1 MALIAHYKLD
11 GNENDSVGGYHGVVS
26 GTVNYINAKIG
37 QGFSTDAAAGYITTT
52 INDQQF
58 ATDFS
63 ASAWVRI
70 KAWGTSKAVFGT
82 RNSPNGWM
90 LYRNSGDS
98 EGLLRFYMHY
108 KNTDDVD
115 GTFSRTYSSFP
126 LDEWFHVVVVRG
138 RGWIEIWFNGNKV
151 ASGDLGSNFKYWNT
165 NSPTPLRIGAGGSG
179 WTTEEMDIDDVRI
192 YDHTL
197 SPREV
202 RDLAQAKVL
211 HYQFNEFAEPTE
223 NVVQNLDMT
232 TGWQTNYIQNRLFD
246 DIPPPVGVNATVV
259 SFENDDTTGDGYYH
273 SYGDY
278 APQADGTTYQVSLW
292 VKTDNPTDVLIR
304 FYTADNTETD
314 RYTSEDLT
322 VKASDGWKRLVWA
335 PFTTADPT
343 DSDSLSFRYFGLYDS
358 VTPAYT
364 RLWLCAPQMEAK
376 DHPTPFVDGIREDTV
391 TDGSGQDNHLV
402 NNTGA
407 IFSSDSKTGSG
418 AYEFDGV
425 NDRLYTDGTQKQV
438 NIDTDIAVFAWV
450 KPYSTVDGAR
460 NIVTKRPGNVGWII
474 HNNATNALQC
484 YVHVNGSWNNVKVEG
499 IYTPNEWVH
508 VGFTY
513 DSTTLRVYADAVEV
527 GSLAVGGPIT
537 QADGDIEVGGTSLY
551 SQWWD
556 GLIDDVRVYATAL
569 SPDEIQEMY
578 QQRAS
583 LDSEGNLFPIQ
594 IQQSLKQDHGESEWY
609 CVQSGTATYACV
621 YDNTVIYEQSGST
634 ITAIVTTGIDPQ
646 RGTFAI
652 TAGNRYF
659 GSKPIHLMREGLQHQ
674 IVPISLMGTQFGH
687 IATRNADGIYYIHA
701 TDQDATVDIF
711 DNVANGVDGTPTSTV
726 NVSAGSTSTYT
737 TSTLS
742 AWIFFQSEN
751 EVVISTEQDGVDQ
764 TILVPAS
771 KHMYRRMA
779 ENERTVKNNPPAV
792 NAANLVSDTDPCV
805 AVEIADAAGGD
816 CTQGLGVEN
825 LSKIHAFGN
834 TLSDYYIVA
843 PYNNTIVQVLY
854 WDGTSWILG
863 EEHTLNGSLDS
874 PDFVRRDGDSGFGV
888 AGTNLSGTA
897 LNLGSDANI
906 WKWVSNNPVHITIND
921 SGANEDNLLGW
932 MNDGY

>member
-1 MALIAHYKLD
+1 MD
-11 GNENDSVGGYHGVVS
+11 GDAKDSVSRLDATTTGTPSWIDGKLGQALNQVPYTVTNDPKLQIIGELTIAFWIYVVNSTNRRTVLNKAYGGEFTINLEIAGDLRMYCGLGGGNANPYVSIYSSVLPVGEWVHACIVKKADGHRKWYLNGVLDVDS
-26 GTVNYINAKIG
+26 GGPNDTAVGSA
-37 QGFSTDAAAGYITTT
+37 STSDMTISAGYT
-52 INDQQF
+52 
-58 ATDFS
+58 S
-63 ASAWVRI
+63 AASVA
-70 KAWGTSKAVFGT
+70 AD
-82 RNSPNGWM
+82 
-90 LYRNSGDS
+90 L
-98 EGLLRFYMHY
+98 
-108 KNTDDVD
+108 DD
-115 GTFSRTYSSFP
+115 
-126 LDEWFHVVVVRG
+126 
-138 RGWIEIWFNGNKV
+138 
-151 ASGDLGSNFKYWNT
+151 
-165 NSPTPLRIGAGGSG
+165 LRIYNHA
-179 WTTEEMDIDDVRI
+179 
-192 YDHTL
+192 L

-211 HYQFNEFAEPTE
+211 HYKFDEFAESTE
-223 NVVQNLDMT
+223 NVVQNLDMN

-246 DIPPPVGVNATVV
+246 DIPPPVGVQSTVV
-259 SFENDDTTGDGYYH
+259 SFENDDTSGDGYYH
-273 SYGDY
+273 AYGDY
-278 APQADGTTYQVSLW
+278 AAQADGTTYQVSLW

-304 FYTADNTETD
+304 FYTADNAETD
-314 RYTSEDLT
+314 RYISEDLT
-322 VKASDGWKRLVWA
+322 VNASEGWKRLVWA
-335 PFTTADPT
+335 PFTTANPT
-343 DSDSLSFRYFGLYDS
+343 DSDSLSFRYFGLYDG

-376 DHPTPFVDGIREDTV
+376 DHATPFVNGIREDTV
-391 TDGSGQDNHLV
+391 TDGSGQDYHAPLTV
-402 NNTGA
+402 TNTPQWTD
-407 IFSSDSKTGSG
+407 DSKIGSG
-418 AYEFDGV
+418 AYTFDGT
-425 NDRLYTDGTQKQV
+425 NDVVGFSPLTLNVAELSASAWIKVGTHRNDWSYIV
-438 NIDTDIAVFAWV
+438 HMSPSANIGDSTFALTLN
-450 KPYSTVDGAR
+450 PS
-460 NIVTKRPGNVGWII
+460 NQIVGE
-474 HNNATNALQC
+474 
-484 YVHVNGSWNNVKVEG
+484 VNGNFPLATTVVPIPGDWYH
-499 IYTPNEWVH
+499 ICL
-508 VGFTY
+508 TY
-513 DSTTLRVYADAVEV
+513 DGSVQRTYVNGILEKTDTV
-527 GSLAVGGPIT
+527 GAITNNPVGNFLGI
-537 QADGDIEVGGTSLY
+537 GGTPANLTYRPFSGIIE
-551 SQWWD
+551 D
-556 GLIDDVRVYATAL
+556 PRIYATAL
-569 SPDEIQEMY
+569 SADEVMEIY

-687 IATRNADGIYYIHA
+687 LATRNADGTYYIHA

-805 AVEIADAAGGD
+805 AVEIADASGAD

-843 PYNNTIVQVLY
+843 PYDNTIVQVLY